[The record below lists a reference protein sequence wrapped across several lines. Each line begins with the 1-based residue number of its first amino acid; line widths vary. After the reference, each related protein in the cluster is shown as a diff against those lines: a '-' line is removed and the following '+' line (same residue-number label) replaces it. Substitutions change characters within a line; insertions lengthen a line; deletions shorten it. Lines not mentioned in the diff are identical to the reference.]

1 MLYYN
6 YILNTGAIDTII
18 IIINH
23 SDFILT
29 RDERLNSVIP
39 NQIPISKYM
48 HNL

>member
-6 YILNTGAIDTII
+6 YILNTGGIDTI

-29 RDERLNSVIP
+29 RGERFEFLNI
-39 NQIPISKYM
+39 
-48 HNL
+48 